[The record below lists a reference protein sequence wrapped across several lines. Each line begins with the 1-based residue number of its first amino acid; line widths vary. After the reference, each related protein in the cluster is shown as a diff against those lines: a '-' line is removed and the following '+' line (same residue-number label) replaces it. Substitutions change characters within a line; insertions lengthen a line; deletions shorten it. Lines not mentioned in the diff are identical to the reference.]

1 MTRPPKTDRTR
12 LIEDFLA
19 RTGWGD
25 ATRTLLAGDASF
37 RRYDRVVKPDG
48 RSAVVMDAP
57 PPMENVR
64 PFIGIDRYLSR
75 LGLSAPTLLAAD
87 IEQGFLLLED
97 LGDDSFTNLLREAS
111 MDPAPLY
118 ETAIDVLAELRGA
131 PAPGSTRFVDGSGHG
146 VKPYDATAFAFGPSL
161 VLDWHVPALR
171 MDLEPE
177 AKQAFTAIWA
187 DLWRRLPRERETVML
202 RDYHADN
209 LLWLP
214 ERKGA
219 ARVGLLDF
227 QDATMGPPAYDL
239 VSLIEDARR
248 DVDPAFGT
256 ELKARYAAGAARRD
270 PAFNRDAFEAAYAI
284 LGAQRNSRIAGVFVR
299 LWKRDGKPRYL
310 DYLPRVWRHLERDLR
325 HPLLGNLRAWYDHY
339 LPGEDLRAGIRK
351 FAR

>member
-1 MTRPPKTDRTR
+1 MTLPLNPNRPAE
-12 LIEDFLA
+12 IEDFLA

-25 ATRTLLAGDASF
+25 ASRSLLAGDASF

-48 RSAVVMDAP
+48 RRAVLMDAP

-64 PFIGIDRYLSR
+64 PFIGMDRYLCR

-87 IEQGFLLLED
+87 TDLGFLLLED
-97 LGDDSFTNLLREAS
+97 LGDDSFTNKLADGTA
-111 MDPAPLY
+111 DPAPLY
-118 ETAIDVLAELRGA
+118 ETAIDVLVELRGA
-131 PAPGSTRFVDGSGHG
+131 PAPGNTRFVDGSSHV
-146 VKPYDATAFAFGPSL
+146 VKPYDAAMFAFGPT
-161 VLDWHVPALR
+161 VLMDWHVPALR
-171 MDLEPE
+171 LGLEPE
-177 AKQAFTAIWA
+177 AKEAFATIWA

-248 DVDPAFGT
+248 DVDPAFGAD
-256 ELKARYAAGAARRD
+256 LKARYAAGAARRD
-270 PAFNRDAFEAAYAI
+270 PRFDLAAFEAAYAI

-351 FAR
+351 FAA